1 MEKWNPSNYNN
12 RLIFDMVLQIDG
24 CFSNWN
30 EMEFLFALKI
40 PVLIHTFELILALL
54 TTIHSIIQ
62 IHTNFCIKS
71 SFIKLKSDELKKIN
85 LFIF

>member
-30 EMEFLFALKI
+30 EMEFWFALKI
-40 PVLIHTFELILALL
+40 PVLIHTFELI
-54 TTIHSIIQ
+54 
-62 IHTNFCIKS
+62 
-71 SFIKLKSDELKKIN
+71 
-85 LFIF
+85 